1 VKRVASFSTGSE
13 FVIDGRQ
20 TAGAIIWGLGIA
32 GLPVSI
38 VLRQVQPLAWIIHE
52 DPRRRAPRLSSGH
65 VQPTRCDSTGCRV
78 TTPTESGSGP
88 VRWIE

>member
-52 DPRRRAPRLSSGH
+52 DPPKMAAASGKAVERH
-65 VQPTRCDSTGCRV
+65 VQPKDAFAQDAV
-78 TTPTESGSGP
+78 
-88 VRWIE
+88 